1 MKVFLIL
8 WVTPIVLLGSWYGLS
23 YYDMNFGFR
32 ILSRDLHDL
41 VFTIYGNLLG
51 IPPESIPP
59 LVLKAIILD
68 TFLVIGFIVL
78 KRRRK
83 QIWAGTRRMLR
94 AGRKRVKTQ
103 CTRAALPRSSFH
115 DPPEAARCA
124 RNPPSRSSAPCRMK
138 LAAAESIR
146 SLRFLRDTSISI
158 SARSAATVDN
168 RSSQN
173 TNGRS
178 VFCAMLRTKA
188 RVAWARGPS
197 LPSMFTGRPITAAP
211 A

>member
-94 AGRKRVKTQ
+94 LDGKGSRRNAHGQHCRGR
-103 CTRAALPRSSFH
+103 
-115 DPPEAARCA
+115 
-124 RNPPSRSSAPCRMK
+124 
-138 LAAAESIR
+138 
-146 SLRFLRDTSISI
+146 
-158 SARSAATVDN
+158 
-168 RSSQN
+168 
-173 TNGRS
+173 
-178 VFCAMLRTKA
+178 VFTTLLK
-188 RVAWARGPS
+188 PH
-197 LPSMFTGRPITAAP
+197 AAP
-211 A
+211 AIRRAGQARPAG